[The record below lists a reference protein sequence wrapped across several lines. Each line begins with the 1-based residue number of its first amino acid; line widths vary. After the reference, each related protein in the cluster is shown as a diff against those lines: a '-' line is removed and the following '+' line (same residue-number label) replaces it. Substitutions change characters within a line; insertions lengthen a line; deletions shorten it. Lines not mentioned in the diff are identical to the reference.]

1 MLKFKFYEK
10 VKKLKKS
17 SFCLFYIS
25 IITENPVV
33 VKGLGVTLRTVIHR
47 VDF

>member
-1 MLKFKFYEK
+1 MLKFKIFKK

-33 VKGLGVTLRTVIHR
+33 VKGLGDTWRTVIHR